1 MTSNCTNMPAKH
13 LRLQQRMQRDLEL
26 CHHDLTQ
33 QQPPRLPGQA
43 QLMPQARISLIGITV
58 SQTTIQSMTIQ
69 QTYLAHRLLLP
80 HPICLADITSCIPRL
95 QACNRAVNR
104 HTIKGAPDTII
115 RHLRSTPNLAKKAI
129 LCTRLHLSPV
139 KNQHI
144 RKRPNREMAVG
155 LPYASR
161 LNR

>member
-1 MTSNCTNMPAKH
+1 MPAKH
-13 LRLQQRMQRDLEL
+13 LRLQQSMQRDLEL

-43 QLMPQARISLIGITV
+43 QLMPQAPISLRGITA
-58 SQTTIQSMTIQ
+58 SQITMGITIQ
-69 QTYLAHRLLLP
+69 QKYLAHRLLLP
-80 HPICLADITSCIPRL
+80 HPIYLADIISCLPRL
-95 QACNRAVNR
+95 QACHRAVNR
-104 HTIKGAPDTII
+104 HTIQGTPDTIN

-129 LCTRLHLSPV
+129 LCTRLHLSPD
-139 KNQHI
+139 KNQHS
-144 RKRPNREMAVG
+144 RKRPNKEVAVD

>member
-1 MTSNCTNMPAKH
+1 MTSTYTNMPAKH
-13 LRLQQRMQRDLEL
+13 LRLQQRMQIDLEL
-26 CHHDLTQ
+26 CHRDLTQ

-80 HPICLADITSCIPRL
+80 HPICLADIISCAPRL
-95 QACNRAVNR
+95 QACYRAVDR
-104 HTIKGAPDTII
+104 HTIKGTPDTIN
-115 RHLRSTPNLAKKAI
+115 RRLRSTPSLEKKAI
-129 LCTRLHLSPV
+129 LGTRLHPSPV
-139 KNQHI
+139 RNQHS
-144 RKRPNREMAVG
+144 RKRPNKEVAVD
-155 LPYASR
+155 LPYASH